1 MLLNVHVKDLA
12 LIEDV
17 DICFDNGLNILTGET
32 GAGKSII
39 IGSIGIALGAKAGR
53 DLIRNG
59 ADYALVELVF
69 SIDSEDTKSK
79 LKEMDIN
86 IDEDN
91 QIIISRKI
99 MNGKSIIKVNGE
111 TTTASMLREI
121 ASLVID
127 VHGQHDYESLVHT
140 EKHLEILD
148 SFAGENNTKLKNET
162 EVLYKEYKRVLKEL
176 SEFTNDEEQR
186 ARDLSFFEFELNEI
200 EAAGLKTGEDEELE
214 EEFKLMSHGRKIAE
228 TLSEVYNR
236 LTGDN
241 VNVSEMVGLSMKEL
255 SSISHLDERVGE
267 FYETLGTIDSLCYE
281 LSKDMTDYLNRLD
294 FNPERVEYVSDRLDT
309 INKLK
314 LKHGKTIE
322 AILQKKENL
331 SEKIDSLN
339 NYEETRK
346 QLETKLSEIKDRLED
361 KSCQLSMSRKKAA
374 TTLEKD
380 IKKAL
385 MDLNFLEVKFKAEF
399 SRTSDYTA
407 KGTDEM
413 EFMISTNPGEDIK
426 PLAKIASGGELSRIM
441 LGLKAV
447 LADKDSVDT
456 LIFDEIDTGISG
468 KTAGMVADKMSV
480 ISSKHQV
487 ICITHLPQIAAHA
500 DRHYLIEK
508 NVKNNHTFT
517 DIRRLN
523 EEESVEE
530 LARMLGSTVIT
541 EATLDNARELK
552 NLAGKGI
559 KIIP

>member
-17 DICFDNGLNILTGET
+17 DICFGEGLNILTGET

-39 IGSIGIALGAKAGR
+39 IGSIGIALGAKAGK

-69 SIDSEDTKSK
+69 SVDSEDTKAR
-79 LKEMDIN
+79 LKDMDIN
-86 IDEDN
+86 VDEDG
-91 QIIISRKI
+91 QIIITRRI
-99 MNGKSIIKVNGE
+99 MNGKSLIKVNGE

-148 SFAGENNTKLKNET
+148 SFAGEKNAKQRSET
-162 EVLYKEYKRVLKEL
+162 EQLYKSYKKVLNEL
-176 SEFTNDEEQR
+176 SDFTNDEEQR
-186 ARDLSFFEFELNEI
+186 ARDLSFYEFEANEI
-200 EAAGLKTGEDEELE
+200 EAAALKPGEDEELE

-228 TLSEVYNR
+228 SLSEVYNR
-236 LTGDN
+236 LSGDDGS
-241 VNVSEMVGLSMKEL
+241 VSEMVGYSMKEL
-255 SSISHLDERVGE
+255 SAVSHLDEKING
-267 FYETLGTIDSLCYE
+267 FYETLSTVDSLCYE
-281 LSKDMTDYLNRLD
+281 LSKDITDYLERLD
-294 FNPERVEYVSDRLDT
+294 FNPERVEYVSNRLDT

-322 AILQKKENL
+322 EILEKKNKL
-331 SEKIDSLN
+331 DEKIESLN
-339 NYEETRK
+339 NYEETK
-346 QLETKLSEIKDRLED
+346 KKLEAKLSEVKKELEA
-361 KSCQLSMSRKKAA
+361 KSLELSECRKKAA
-374 TTLEKD
+374 LDLEKD
-380 IKKAL
+380 ITKAL
-385 MDLNFLEVKFKAEF
+385 MDLNFLEVKFKAAF
-399 SRTSDYTA
+399 TRTADYTA
-407 KGTDEM
+407 KGIDSM

-487 ICITHLPQIAAHA
+487 ICITHLPQIASHA

-508 NVKNNHTFT
+508 AVKNSHTFT
-517 DIRRLN
+517 EIRRLN

-541 EATLDNARELK
+541 EAALDNARELK
-552 NLAGKGI
+552 RLAGKGN

>member
-241 VNVSEMVGLSMKEL
+241 ANVSEMVGLSMKEL

-480 ISSKHQV
+480 ISSRHQV

>member
-17 DICFDNGLNILTGET
+17 DICFGDGLNILTGET

-99 MNGKSIIKVNGE
+99 MNGKSLIKVNGE

-241 VNVSEMVGLSMKEL
+241 ANVSEMVGLSMKEL

-346 QLETKLSEIKDRLED
+346 QLETKLSEIKDKLED

>member
-176 SEFTNDEEQR
+176 SEFTHDEEQR

>member
-241 VNVSEMVGLSMKEL
+241 ANVSEMVGLSMKEL

-346 QLETKLSEIKDRLED
+346 QLETKLSEIKDKLED

>member
-17 DICFDNGLNILTGET
+17 DICFGEGLNILTGET

-39 IGSIGIALGAKAGR
+39 IGSIGVALGAKAGK

-69 SIDSEDTKSK
+69 SVDSEDTKAR
-79 LKEMDIN
+79 LNDMDIN
-86 IDEDN
+86 VDEDG
-91 QIIISRKI
+91 QIIITRRI
-99 MNGKSIIKVNGE
+99 MNGKSLIKVNGE

-148 SFAGENNTKLKNET
+148 SFAGEKNAKLRCET
-162 EVLYKEYKRVLKEL
+162 EQLYKNYKMVLNEL
-176 SEFTNDEEQR
+176 SDFKNDEEQR
-186 ARDLSFFEFELNEI
+186 ARDLSFYEFEANEI
-200 EAAGLKTGEDEELE
+200 EAAALKPGEDEELE
-214 EEFKLMSHGRKIAE
+214 EEFRLMSHGRKIAE
-228 TLSEVYNR
+228 SLSEVYNR
-236 LTGDN
+236 LSGDDGS
-241 VNVSEMVGLSMKEL
+241 VSEMVGYSMKEL
-255 SSISHLDERVGE
+255 GTVSHLDDKING
-267 FYETLGTIDSLCYE
+267 FYETLGTVDSLCYE
-281 LSKDMTDYLNRLD
+281 LSKDITDYLERLD
-294 FNPERVEYVSDRLDT
+294 FNPERVEYVSNRLDT

-322 AILQKKENL
+322 EILEKKSKL
-331 SEKIDSLN
+331 DEKIESLN
-339 NYEETRK
+339 NYEETK
-346 QLETKLSEIKDRLED
+346 KKLEVKLSEVKKELEA
-361 KSCQLSMSRKKAA
+361 KSLELSECRKKAA
-374 TTLEKD
+374 LGLEKD
-380 IKKAL
+380 ITKAL
-385 MDLNFLEVKFKAEF
+385 MDLNFLEVKFKAAF
-399 SRTSDYTA
+399 SRTGDYTA
-407 KGTDEM
+407 KGIDSM

-480 ISSKHQV
+480 ISGKHQV
-487 ICITHLPQIAAHA
+487 ICITHLPQIASHA

-508 NVKNNHTFT
+508 TVKNSHTFT
-517 DIRRLN
+517 EIRRLN

-541 EATLDNARELK
+541 EAALDNARELK
-552 NLAGKGI
+552 RLAGKGN

>member
-241 VNVSEMVGLSMKEL
+241 ANVSEMVGLSMKEL

-346 QLETKLSEIKDRLED
+346 QLETKLSEIKDKLED

-487 ICITHLPQIAAHA
+487 ISITHLPQIAAHA

-530 LARMLGSTVIT
+530 LARMLVSTEIT

>member
-241 VNVSEMVGLSMKEL
+241 ANVSEMVGLSMKEL

>member
-17 DICFDNGLNILTGET
+17 DICFGDGLNILTGET

-241 VNVSEMVGLSMKEL
+241 ANVSEMVGLSMKEL